1 VRSLVNQDPR
11 ERQVSKPRVNV
22 DAEITEILRTFALA
36 NPRQGYRKAR
46 RAVLEAGYRV
56 NLKKIHRLWREAGL
70 KVPLHKPKNK
80 RAGHGLPMGA
90 HHPTGPNITW
100 AMDFQFDWNY
110 RRQSPQTTQHHRRVL
125 SRILRYP
132 RRSLDRC
139 RRGDFGSR
147 WDRSGTWNP
156 GLHQNGQWTFSS
168 SRMP

>member
-1 VRSLVNQDPR
+1 MVADLTLDKAMAKAKARGKLLTPDRRRSSVKLLRQRFGVSERRACAVTGQPR
-11 ERQVSKPRVNV
+11 STQRQVSKPRVNV

-70 KVPLHKPKNK
+70 KVPFRKRKNK

-100 AMDFQFDWNY
+100 AMDFQFDWNH
-110 RRQSPQTTQHHRRVL
+110 RRQSPQTTQHHR
-125 SRILRYP
+125 
-132 RRSLDRC
+132 
-139 RRGDFGSR
+139 
-147 WDRSGTWNP
+147 
-156 GLHQNGQWTFSS
+156 
-168 SRMP
+168 